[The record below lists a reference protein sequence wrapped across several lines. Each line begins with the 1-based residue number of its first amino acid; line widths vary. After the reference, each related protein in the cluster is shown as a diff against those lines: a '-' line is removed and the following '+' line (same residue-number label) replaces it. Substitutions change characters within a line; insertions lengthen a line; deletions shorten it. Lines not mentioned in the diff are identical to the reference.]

1 MAAGRFNFT
10 IEQGTTVDFEIQYQD
25 ASGTPI
31 DLAQHQARMM
41 IRPSVDSDSILLTLS
56 SSINP
61 HDGTGLNLYGGGGL
75 PASKPLSSGSIGV
88 FIGHTT
94 SSVLTFNTSNK
105 YTEFG
110 NVNNSFYAST
120 NSACKLVPYT
130 QQSYMELGRNVA
142 LTFMDLYKLP
152 GASNQKFRRSSH
164 NRNSNRSSFG
174 GGGFS

>member
-94 SSVLTFNTSNK
+94 SSVLTFILIVSAVTSAKSADTNTVSS
-105 YTEFG
+105 TVVTSTPG
-110 NVNNSFYAST
+110 TASAPSVVVNNSDVCKTGAST
-120 NSACKLVPYT
+120 AV
-130 QQSYMELGRNVA
+130 Q
-142 LTFMDLYKLP
+142 
-152 GASNQKFRRSSH
+152 
-164 NRNSNRSSFG
+164 
-174 GGGFS
+174 

>member
-105 YTEFG
+105 SAVYDLEI
-110 NVNNSFYAST
+110 ASG
-120 NSACKLVPYT
+120 S
-130 QQSYMELGRNVA
+130 
-142 LTFMDLYKLP
+142 
-152 GASNQKFRRSSH
+152 GAEARVTRLLSGVITISNEVTKGSSDT
-164 NRNSNRSSFG
+164 
-174 GGGFS
+174 GFQY